1 MYQSNIRSA
10 GRCDPS
16 ITAPA
21 LLSFRILKR
30 MKVQKPGSPEP
41 AQTAAAYRRDRERRE
56 PPLVAIV
63 GSTATGKS
71 EIAIQLAEEFNG
83 EIVSADSRQ
92 VYRGMDI
99 GTGKVLPEQQGRI
112 PHYLL
117 DVADPT
123 ETYTVAQYQTA
134 AVKQIEDIQERG
146 RLPFLVGGTGLY
158 VRAVVDNLR
167 IPPVPP
173 QPKLR
178 AELAKLSLTDLVKRL
193 KAVEPVDYE
202 TIELKN
208 RRRVERA
215 IEISEGGGIPVR
227 EMRRHGP
234 LLFDTLA
241 IGVVRSEHELRE
253 RIERRLEERVK
264 RGMVEEVKRLHE
276 QGVTWEKL
284 EAFGLEYRRIAEYL
298 QGKLTYEQATE
309 QLRQDIIKF
318 SKRQMTWFKR
328 DRAIHWVEND
338 DEAQQLVS
346 EWLVKRA
353 EPGSGSAR

>member
-1 MYQSNIRSA
+1 MEAKNARTGARPGASA
-10 GRCDPS
+10 
-16 ITAPA
+16 
-21 LLSFRILKR
+21 
-30 MKVQKPGSPEP
+30 
-41 AQTAAAYRRDRERRE
+41 RRAREQRQ

-63 GSTATGKS
+63 GPTASGKS
-71 EIAIQLAEEFNG
+71 EIAIDLAEEFNG

-123 ETYTVAQYQTA
+123 ETYTVTQYQRAAIA
-134 AVKQIEDIQERG
+134 AVEDIQQRG

-158 VRAVVDNLR
+158 VQAVVDNLR
-167 IPPVPP
+167 IPAVPP

-193 KAVEPVDYE
+193 RAVEPVDYD
-202 TIELKN
+202 TVDLRN

-215 IEISEGGGIPVR
+215 IEISEAGGIPVR
-227 EMRRHGP
+227 EMRQRGP
-234 LLFDTLA
+234 ELFDSLI
-241 IGVVRSEHELRE
+241 IGVAKSSGELAG
-253 RIERRLEERVK
+253 RIDRRLAERVK
-264 RGMVEEVKRLHE
+264 RGMVDEVKRLHE
-276 QGVTWEKL
+276 RGVTWEKL
-284 EAFGLEYRRIAEYL
+284 ESFGLEYRRMAEYL
-298 QGKLTYEQATE
+298 QGQASYEQAME
-309 QLRQDIIKF
+309 QLGRDIIRF

-328 DRAIHWVEND
+328 DRRIHWVTDD

-353 EPGSGSAR
+353 EPDGPRGARS

>member
-1 MYQSNIRSA
+1 MEANHARTGVS
-10 GRCDPS
+10 GRR
-16 ITAPA
+16 A
-21 LLSFRILKR
+21 
-30 MKVQKPGSPEP
+30 
-41 AQTAAAYRRDRERRE
+41 REQRQ

-63 GSTATGKS
+63 GPTASGKS
-71 EIAIQLAEEFNG
+71 EIAIALAEEFNG

-123 ETYTVAQYQTA
+123 ETYTVAQYQRA
-134 AVKQIEDIQERG
+134 AIAAIKDIQERG

-158 VRAVVDNLR
+158 IQAVVDNLK
-167 IPPVPP
+167 IPAVPP

-178 AELAKLSLTDLVKRL
+178 AELAKLSLVDLVKHL
-193 KAVEPVDYE
+193 KAVEPVDYA
-202 TIELKN
+202 TIDLQN

-227 EMRRHGP
+227 EMRQRGP
-234 LLFDTLA
+234 ILFDTLT
-241 IGVVRSEHELRE
+241 IGITRPAGELE
-253 RIERRLEERVK
+253 TRIDQRLKERVK

-276 QGVTWEKL
+276 HGVAWGKL
-284 EAFGLEYRRIAEYL
+284 ESFGLEYRRIAEYL
-298 QGKLTYEQATE
+298 QGKLTHEQAMQ
-309 QLRQDIIKF
+309 QLGQDIIKF

-328 DRAIHWVEND
+328 NQRIHWVADD

-346 EWLVKRA
+346 EWLVNRA
-353 EPGSGSAR
+353 EVGGPT